1 MIRAVTTFLD
11 HRAFRL
17 IQTQYNIVVVLCQY
31 KYNPQIVYI
40 NYELYYVSFWSTT
53 AILLGRKGQACE
65 H

>member
-17 IQTQYNIVVVLCQY
+17 IQTQYNLVVVSCQY
-31 KYNPQIVYI
+31 KYNLQMVYI
-40 NYELYYVSFWSTT
+40 NCQLYYVSLWSTT
-53 AILLGRKGQACE
+53 AILLWRKGQACE